1 MAPAGASE
9 GQLGVPV
16 GGGVCRDYSGGNGSV
31 GCPDKSSP
39 VSVMFLRTVELV
51 VWPEATLEIRRLAV
65 MAPAGYWQLSHSTRS
80 APVHHR
86 PTPTPC
92 HAAACRACCQYPLA
106 ACDPDRKKGSCSMG
120 GVVGLHACRAHSATE
135 LSLRTISPCCWTVRC
150 RTEAIAIHTME
161 HMGTRAVQN
170 ALDMEQGR
178 LSEAMAMIQDSM
190 DRVRRLQTE
199 TCDSVDWS
207 DAHNIA
213 QIAQGTLFLILAI
226 WLIFANNAKV
236 AVGQKAPLEQRHA
249 VCATLS
255 TAVALFS
262 GFFNIMQ
269 LTGIDD
275 FDIPGYSGGFVLQ
288 LARPVEW
295 VLTCPIL
302 QLKLVVLAG
311 ARVPSYRRFM
321 MPLLSA
327 AVLLCGVAATFT
339 EGALRYVWFTFG
351 SIFCFIMFYHNALQI
366 GENSEGEESLLR
378 GDSDYRRLTLL
389 LIITWFPFP
398 IWFILS
404 PEGFNLVDSE
414 LVIEM
419 GWVALNL
426 LAKFSMII
434 LGQRMK
440 MSHQKKMEAARELYG
455 MAPGDAVS
463 GEALDQKALAESST
477 KGGRRMMD
485 PADYGLGVGEDAE
498 SEEKMIE
505 LVADTMVTLQ
515 LANHTERLIKLLVES
530 GVTNTAVLERLNQDR
545 CMELCLPWALV
556 DAIQRR
562 WSSEKMNMGQDVGI
576 RTMSDLLRCAQEYRE
591 DQGGVVE
598 KADPF
603 MKVLEAN
610 KERLSGTKTGYPNG
624 VATPPIGSVAD
635 LSGLNEQIASAV
647 QRAVMP
653 LHETVLAKLQTLQDN
668 MSQSLDSTQESVAQ
682 RMDFGQVTLMQT
694 VNACQVLLHK
704 LDSSQEVV
712 LQKLDAQQRGLDQI
726 STSCT
731 TLHAKLGEV
740 QTTMNATVA
749 EAVGSSSKAL
759 LENLEGTQQD
769 LLRQTT
775 EANSILQNVV
785 STQKTMVT
793 KLESGNDSM
802 VRNLVEMEKS
812 LDKKLADFGESAVSS
827 YTVSSES
834 VLASLKE
841 QMDAL
846 NDQSNTAVV
855 AAERSAAVLDERMT
869 DVRRQNLM
877 MLDLLTSSNDR
888 VQNFADNLDTLR
900 NLDNVTASEV
910 RNILTEHLGKG
921 QTAVSSEGGNETEG
935 NGTMESMVSRLEDSA
950 ARLEANG
957 MGAVKS
963 ELADIEERLA
973 KQQAQIVGDAMQE
986 VKDLQ
991 MGLVAQINDFSARLG
1006 SLSEPGS
1013 QADAPKERADR
1024 AERPTGSPSS
1034 RRGSKRN
1041 EVRG

>member
-1 MAPAGASE
+1 
-9 GQLGVPV
+9 
-16 GGGVCRDYSGGNGSV
+16 
-31 GCPDKSSP
+31 
-39 VSVMFLRTVELV
+39 
-51 VWPEATLEIRRLAV
+51 
-65 MAPAGYWQLSHSTRS
+65 
-80 APVHHR
+80 
-86 PTPTPC
+86 
-92 HAAACRACCQYPLA
+92 
-106 ACDPDRKKGSCSMG
+106 
-120 GVVGLHACRAHSATE
+120 
-135 LSLRTISPCCWTVRC
+135 
-150 RTEAIAIHTME
+150 
-161 HMGTRAVQN
+161 
-170 ALDMEQGR
+170 
-178 LSEAMAMIQDSM
+178 
-190 DRVRRLQTE
+190 
-199 TCDSVDWS
+199 
-207 DAHNIA
+207 
-213 QIAQGTLFLILAI
+213 
-226 WLIFANNAKV
+226 
-236 AVGQKAPLEQRHA
+236 
-249 VCATLS
+249 
-255 TAVALFS
+255 
-262 GFFNIMQ
+262 
-269 LTGIDD
+269 
-275 FDIPGYSGGFVLQ
+275 
-288 LARPVEW
+288 
-295 VLTCPIL
+295 
-302 QLKLVVLAG
+302 
-311 ARVPSYRRFM
+311 
-321 MPLLSA
+321 
-327 AVLLCGVAATFT
+327 
-339 EGALRYVWFTFG
+339 
-351 SIFCFIMFYHNALQI
+351 
-366 GENSEGEESLLR
+366 
-378 GDSDYRRLTLL
+378 
-389 LIITWFPFP
+389 
-398 IWFILS
+398 
-404 PEGFNLVDSE
+404 
-414 LVIEM
+414 
-419 GWVALNL
+419 
-426 LAKFSMII
+426 
-434 LGQRMK
+434 
-440 MSHQKKMEAARELYG
+440 
-455 MAPGDAVS
+455 
-463 GEALDQKALAESST
+463 
-477 KGGRRMMD
+477 
-485 PADYGLGVGEDAE
+485 VGEDAE

-530 GVTNTAVLERLNQDR
+530 GVTNTAVLERLNQER

-556 DAIQRR
+556 DAVQRR
-562 WSSEKMNMGQDVGI
+562 WSNEKMNMGQD
-576 RTMSDLLRCAQEYRE
+576 
-591 DQGGVVE
+591 QGGVVE
-598 KADPF
+598 KEDPF

-610 KERLSGTKTGYPNG
+610 KERLSGAKTGQTNG
-624 VATPPIGSVAD
+624 IATPPIGSVAD
-635 LSGLNEQIASAV
+635 LSGLNEQTASAV

-653 LHETVLAKLQTLQDN
+653 LHEAVLAKLQTLQDN

-740 QTTMNATVA
+740 QTTMNTTVA

-793 KLESGNDSM
+793 KLESGSDSM

-812 LDKKLADFGESAVSS
+812 LDKKLAEFGESAVSS

-834 VLASLKE
+834 VLATLKE

-910 RNILTEHLGKG
+910 RNILTEHLGKS
-921 QTAVSSEGGNETEG
+921 QTTPEGNEPEG
-935 NGTMESMVSRLEDSA
+935 NGTMESMVARLEDSA

-973 KQQAQIVGDAMQE
+973 KKQAQIVGDAMQE

-991 MGLVAQINDFSARLG
+991 LGLVAQINDFSARLG
-1006 SLSEPGS
+1006 SASEPGS

>member
-1 MAPAGASE
+1 MAFRMPEYAEQIVQTYCELTGTTPDKLRRVTTPSIAESAMTDE
-9 GQLGVPV
+9 EISTPGQLHDSASRTLMRCLWLARL
-16 GGGVCRDYSGGNGSV
+16 CRADMSCAV
-31 GCPDKSSP
+31 
-39 VSVMFLRTVELV
+39 
-51 VWPEATLEIRRLAV
+51 ARLA
-65 MAPAGYWQLSHSTRS
+65 SR
-80 APVHHR
+80 
-86 PTPTPC
+86 
-92 HAAACRACCQYPLA
+92 
-106 ACDPDRKKGSCSMG
+106 
-120 GVVGLHACRAHSATE
+120 
-135 LSLRTISPCCWTVRC
+135 
-150 RTEAIAIHTME
+150 
-161 HMGTRAVQN
+161 
-170 ALDMEQGR
+170 
-178 LSEAMAMIQDSM
+178 
-190 DRVRRLQTE
+190 
-199 TCDSVDWS
+199 
-207 DAHNIA
+207 
-213 QIAQGTLFLILAI
+213 
-226 WLIFANNAKV
+226 
-236 AVGQKAPLEQRHA
+236 
-249 VCATLS
+249 
-255 TAVALFS
+255 
-262 GFFNIMQ
+262 
-269 LTGIDD
+269 
-275 FDIPGYSGGFVLQ
+275 
-288 LARPVEW
+288 
-295 VLTCPIL
+295 
-302 QLKLVVLAG
+302 
-311 ARVPSYRRFM
+311 
-321 MPLLSA
+321 
-327 AVLLCGVAATFT
+327 
-339 EGALRYVWFTFG
+339 
-351 SIFCFIMFYHNALQI
+351 
-366 GENSEGEESLLR
+366 
-378 GDSDYRRLTLL
+378 
-389 LIITWFPFP
+389 
-398 IWFILS
+398 
-404 PEGFNLVDSE
+404 
-414 LVIEM
+414 
-419 GWVALNL
+419 
-426 LAKFSMII
+426 
-434 LGQRMK
+434 
-440 MSHQKKMEAARELYG
+440 
-455 MAPGDAVS
+455 
-463 GEALDQKALAESST
+463 
-477 KGGRRMMD
+477 
-485 PADYGLGVGEDAE
+485 
-498 SEEKMIE
+498 
-505 LVADTMVTLQ
+505 
-515 LANHTERLIKLLVES
+515 
-530 GVTNTAVLERLNQDR
+530 
-545 CMELCLPWALV
+545 
-556 DAIQRR
+556 
-562 WSSEKMNMGQDVGI
+562 
-576 RTMSDLLRCAQEYRE
+576 

-598 KADPF
+598 KEDPF

-610 KERLSGTKTGYPNG
+610 KERLSGAKTGQTNG
-624 VATPPIGSVAD
+624 IATPPIGSVAD

-653 LHETVLAKLQTLQDN
+653 LHEAVLAKLQTLQDN

-740 QTTMNATVA
+740 QTTMNTTVA

-793 KLESGNDSM
+793 KLESGSDSM

-812 LDKKLADFGESAVSS
+812 LDKKLAEFGESAVSS

-834 VLASLKE
+834 VLATLKE

-910 RNILTEHLGKG
+910 RNILTEHLGKS
-921 QTAVSSEGGNETEG
+921 QTTPEGNEPEG
-935 NGTMESMVSRLEDSA
+935 NGTMESMVARLEDSA

-973 KQQAQIVGDAMQE
+973 KKQAQIVGDAMQE

-991 MGLVAQINDFSARLG
+991 LGLVAQINDFSARLG
-1006 SLSEPGS
+1006 SASEPGS

-1041 EVRG
+1041 EGKGLSPGEEMSRSGALAGLRRVATCNDACNTATCQLSLSRRSSARPSHFGYLAMRPVGLATLRRCPLAARSRLGESRLLAPALPESKEAKLRRPRARWLCSAALGASAVRGLRRRHRRQTAYVGVARRASSLDVWTGDKVRDAYIKFFTEKKEHDFIASSPVVPLNDPTLLFANAGMNQFKPIFLGQLEPNSPLQGVSRAVNSQKCIRAGGKHNDLDDVGKDVYHHTFFEMLGNWSFGDYFKEEAIDWAWELLTEVYGLDPNRLYASYFCGDEELGLPADVEAKEMWEKRLPPERVLPFDRKDNFWEMGATGLGAGVGEELTRRRHLAFTSECVAA

>member
-1 MAPAGASE
+1 MSFAKTGLAPDTEAE
-9 GQLGVPV
+9 FDTGQL
-16 GGGVCRDYSGGNGSV
+16 NQ
-31 GCPDKSSP
+31 K
-39 VSVMFLRTVELV
+39 
-51 VWPEATLEIRRLAV
+51 
-65 MAPAGYWQLSHSTRS
+65 LSRWCMES
-80 APVHHR
+80 ACAR
-86 PTPTPC
+86 
-92 HAAACRACCQYPLA
+92 
-106 ACDPDRKKGSCSMG
+106 
-120 GVVGLHACRAHSATE
+120 
-135 LSLRTISPCCWTVRC
+135 W
-150 RTEAIAIHTME
+150 HTF
-161 HMGTRAVQN
+161 H
-170 ALDMEQGR
+170 
-178 LSEAMAMIQDSM
+178 
-190 DRVRRLQTE
+190 
-199 TCDSVDWS
+199 C
-207 DAHNIA
+207 
-213 QIAQGTLFLILAI
+213 
-226 WLIFANNAKV
+226 
-236 AVGQKAPLEQRHA
+236 
-249 VCATLS
+249 
-255 TAVALFS
+255 
-262 GFFNIMQ
+262 
-269 LTGIDD
+269 
-275 FDIPGYSGGFVLQ
+275 
-288 LARPVEW
+288 
-295 VLTCPIL
+295 
-302 QLKLVVLAG
+302 
-311 ARVPSYRRFM
+311 
-321 MPLLSA
+321 
-327 AVLLCGVAATFT
+327 
-339 EGALRYVWFTFG
+339 
-351 SIFCFIMFYHNALQI
+351 ALQ
-366 GENSEGEESLLR
+366 
-378 GDSDYRRLTLL
+378 
-389 LIITWFPFP
+389 
-398 IWFILS
+398 
-404 PEGFNLVDSE
+404 
-414 LVIEM
+414 
-419 GWVALNL
+419 
-426 LAKFSMII
+426 
-434 LGQRMK
+434 
-440 MSHQKKMEAARELYG
+440 
-455 MAPGDAVS
+455 
-463 GEALDQKALAESST
+463 
-477 KGGRRMMD
+477 
-485 PADYGLGVGEDAE
+485 
-498 SEEKMIE
+498 
-505 LVADTMVTLQ
+505 
-515 LANHTERLIKLLVES
+515 
-530 GVTNTAVLERLNQDR
+530 
-545 CMELCLPWALV
+545 
-556 DAIQRR
+556 
-562 WSSEKMNMGQDVGI
+562 
-576 RTMSDLLRCAQEYRE
+576 

-921 QTAVSSEGGNETEG
+921 LGHRYRKQTCAVGFFYHRAGSRCTE
-935 NGTMESMVSRLEDSA
+935 
-950 ARLEANG
+950 
-957 MGAVKS
+957 
-963 ELADIEERLA
+963 
-973 KQQAQIVGDAMQE
+973 
-986 VKDLQ
+986 
-991 MGLVAQINDFSARLG
+991 
-1006 SLSEPGS
+1006 
-1013 QADAPKERADR
+1013 
-1024 AERPTGSPSS
+1024 
-1034 RRGSKRN
+1034 
-1041 EVRG
+1041 